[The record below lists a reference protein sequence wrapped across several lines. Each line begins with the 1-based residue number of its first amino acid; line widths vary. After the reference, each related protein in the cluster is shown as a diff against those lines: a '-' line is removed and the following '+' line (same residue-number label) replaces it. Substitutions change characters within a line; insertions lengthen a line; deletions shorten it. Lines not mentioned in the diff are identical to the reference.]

1 MAHCTHVSL
10 SILRLDSGQAPLRM
24 THESMLSSL
33 SIIEAHKKLKKKEI
47 SCTEL
52 VQSCIDRI
60 EKIDRS
66 LNAVVFRNF
75 DSALKKAKKVD
86 SDGTFDHPLTG
97 IPYLTKDNYC
107 EAGVPSTACSRILQ
121 DPVYIPPFD
130 STTTK
135 RLKNVGAISIG
146 KSNTD
151 EFTMGSS
158 TETSCHGPTSTP
170 WDLTRVAGGSSGGS
184 AAGVASD
191 ECLFGLGTDT
201 GSSIRLPASFCGCTG
216 LKVTYGRT
224 SRYGVMSMASSL
236 DTIGPLAKTIEDTAI
251 VLGAIAGQDPYDAT
265 TADVSV
271 PDYHKELTGTIK
283 GMKIG
288 LPKEYFIE
296 GLHDDIEQVTKNA
309 AKILEGLGAE
319 ILDISLPHTEY
330 ALATYY
336 IICPSEVSS
345 NMARY
350 DGVRFGHSIKN
361 PKHLIDYYERVRSEG
376 FGDEI
381 KRRIMIG
388 TYVLSAGYFDAYY
401 RKAQKV
407 RTLIKKDFDEAFT
420 KVDVIIAP
428 TSPNPPFKIGA
439 HKNDPVAMYLEDI
452 LLTPQNLAGIPA
464 LSIPSGFS
472 QENLPIGLQIM
483 GPQWEEERILNVGYA
498 FQQAT
503 DWHTRKPP
511 LVSS

>member
-1 MAHCTHVSL
+1 
-10 SILRLDSGQAPLRM
+10 
-24 THESMLSSL
+24 MLSSL
-33 SIIEAHKKLKKKEI
+33 SITDAHRKLKKKEI
-47 SCTEL
+47 SAEEL

-60 EKIDRS
+60 EKIDS
-66 LNAVVFRNF
+66 SINAVVFRNF
-75 DSALKKAKKVD
+75 DSALKEAKKID
-86 SDGTFDHPLTG
+86 SSGIFDHPLTG
-97 IPYLTKDNYC
+97 IPYLTKDNFC
-107 EAGVPSTACSRILQ
+107 EAGVPTTACSRILQ

-130 STTTK
+130 CTTTK

-158 TETSCHGPTSTP
+158 TETSCFGPTSTP
-170 WDLTRVAGGSSGGS
+170 WDTTRVAGGSSGGS

-236 DTIGPLAKTIEDTAI
+236 DTIGPLAKNVEDIAI
-251 VLGAIAGQDPYDAT
+251 ILRTIAGHDPYDAT
-265 TADVSV
+265 TGNIPV
-271 PDYHKELTGTIK
+271 PDYPKHLTGVIK

-288 LPKEYFIE
+288 LPREYFID
-296 GLHDDIEQVTKNA
+296 GLHTDIEQATKDA
-309 AKILEGLGAE
+309 AKTFEKLGAT
-319 ILDISLPHTEY
+319 IIDISLPHTEY
-330 ALATYY
+330 ALPTYY

-350 DGVRFGHSIKN
+350 DGVRFGHSIKT

-381 KRRIMIG
+381 KRRIIIG
-388 TYVLSAGYFDAYY
+388 TYLLSAGYFEAYY

-407 RTLIKKDFDEAFT
+407 RTLITNDFDEAFKT
-420 KVDVIIAP
+420 VDVIIAP
-428 TSPNPPFKIGA
+428 TSPNPPFGIGA
-439 HKNDPVAMYLEDI
+439 HQNDPVAMYLEDI

-464 LSIPSGFS
+464 ISIPSGFS
-472 QENLPIGLQIM
+472 KKNLPIGLQIM
-483 GPQWEEERILNVGYA
+483 GPHWEEGRMLNAGYA

-511 LVSS
+511 L